1 MRVATF
7 TLPGDQGKVRLVIAA
22 EIDGAVAAG
31 ALPCGFSLT
40 DAHGTVVGAEVSGP
54 AASAAAVGGRH
65 EYMGSFTLDPGD
77 YTLKLAAV
85 DDLGHRGSVER
96 HFTAAL
102 TPAGQLRAGAL
113 ILADAPAGPGG
124 DVRPSVDTRMRSD
137 SVIGYVELTSEVT
150 SLLDEAEVELEIAA
164 TEDGEAVAHA
174 GTHVESPTV
183 WRRVAEG
190 RLPTDLLP
198 PGDYVARALVEVRGR
213 TIARV
218 TRPFRLERPLDITA
232 TRAGARTAGGT
243 VPRPRGPAGIA
254 GVEGFAPQDVLGSDV
269 VGYFLDR
276 LPVGAAQTL
285 SGPVVS
291 AIDAARHGRFDQIDA
306 TLAGADAGNL
316 TVVFLRGLAE
326 LSRGEVN
333 DAART
338 FRRTVQLSHDF
349 FAAAFYL
356 GACYAAAGRDRDAAA
371 AWQTSLVTESEAP
384 FVFSLLGDA
393 LLRQGEG
400 RAGRGHPV
408 RGAVDLA
415 GGRRVR
421 AAPGGRLRR
430 RAAPPR
436 GHRGA
441 RAAPRRAR
449 RRRAR
454 LDARARGW
462 STTRGCPAIRS
473 GTLDE
478 DLARMRRCREG
489 YAAAGGADTGLI
501 DQWMRAVGR
510 RK

>member
-1 MRVATF
+1 M
-7 TLPGDQGKVRLVIAA
+7 D
-22 EIDGAVAAG
+22 
-31 ALPCGFSLT
+31 
-40 DAHGTVVGAEVSGP
+40 
-54 AASAAAVGGRH
+54 
-65 EYMGSFTLDPGD
+65 
-77 YTLKLAAV
+77 TLKIAAV

-113 ILADAPAGPGG
+113 ILADSPAGPGA
-124 DVRPSVDTRMRSD
+124 DVRPSIDTRMRSD

-150 SLLDEAEVELEIAA
+150 SLLDRAKVELEIAA

-198 PGDYVARALVEVRGR
+198 PGDYVARALVEVGGR
-213 TIARV
+213 TVARV

-232 TRAGARTAGGT
+232 TRAGARPAGGT
-243 VPRPRGPAGIA
+243 VPRLHGPAGIA
-254 GVEGFAPQDVLGSDV
+254 GVEGFAPRDVLGGDV

-276 LPVGAAQTL
+276 LPASAAASL
-285 SGPVVS
+285 SGPVVA
-291 AIDAARHGRFDQIDA
+291 AIDAARHGRFDQVDA
-306 TLAGADAGNL
+306 TLAGADEGNL
-316 TVVFLRGLAE
+316 TVVFLRGLSQ
-326 LSRGEVN
+326 LSRGEIN

-356 GACYAAAGRDRDAAA
+356 GACYAAAGRDQDAAA

-400 RAGRGHPV
+400 AQ
-408 RGAVDLA
+408 AVDILSEARSIWPADDGFARRLA
-415 GGRRVR
+415 VAYAVARRHPE
-421 AAPGGRLRR
+421 AIAALEPHLAAHADDAPGWML
-430 RAAPPR
+430 
-436 GHRGA
+436 GA
-441 RAAPRRAR
+441 WIVYD
-449 RRRAR
+449 AR
-454 LDARARGW
+454 LSGQ
-462 STTRGCPAIRS
+462 PL

-478 DLARMRRCREG
+478 DLTRMRRYRDG
-489 YAAAGGADTGLI
+489 YAAAGGADAGLI
-501 DQWMRAVGR
+501 DQWMKAVQ
-510 RK
+510 RKQ